1 MHYAIYV
8 HPVMQLYL
16 YEENGRICD
25 LSFEDLGKGE
35 RYLSEPLQKLSESL
49 DAYFDGKL
57 RQFPELP
64 IEVYGTPNERKIYAA
79 CAAIPYGTTVS
90 YQELAILAGN
100 KNWARFVG
108 NTMHKNRLPIVI
120 PCHRVLASGG
130 KIGGFGGG
138 LDRRESF
145 STWKENFPI
154 GNKCEKLKKISAKY

>member
-35 RYLSEPLQKLSESL
+35 RYLSESLKKLSESL

-90 YQELAILAGN
+90 YQELAIQAGN

-138 LDRRESF
+138 LDRKRILLDLERKF
-145 STWKENFPI
+145 SDRK
-154 GNKCEKLKKISAKY
+154 